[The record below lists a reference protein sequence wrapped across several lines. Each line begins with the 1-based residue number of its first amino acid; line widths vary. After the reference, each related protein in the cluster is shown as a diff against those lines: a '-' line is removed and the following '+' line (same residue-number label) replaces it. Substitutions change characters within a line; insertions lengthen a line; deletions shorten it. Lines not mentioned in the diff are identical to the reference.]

1 MEEIWKDVKGYEGLY
16 QVSNL
21 GRIKSLER
29 KVWNRFQYVPKKERI
44 LEPRYSGKG
53 YVRYALFKNGKRKDF
68 KGHWL
73 VLSNFVENIENKPQ
87 INHINGKKD
96 DNKLSNLEWCTNSE
110 NQIHAFKLGLQ
121 KRKRGKDNP
130 CSIKVLQYDL
140 QGNFIKEWDS
150 VSEAH
155 KVLKATHITDCC
167 KGKRNYSKGYIW
179 KYKEENKNNGNNE

>member
-1 MEEIWKDVKGYEGLY
+1 MEEIWKDIKGYEGLY
-16 QVSNL
+16 KVSNL

-29 KVWNRFQYVPKKERI
+29 KVWNRFQYVIKKERI
-44 LEPRYSGKG
+44 LEPRYNGKG
-53 YVRYALFKNGKRKDF
+53 YVTYALFKTGKRKEF

-96 DNKLSNLEWCTNSE
+96 DNRVSNLEWCTNSE
-110 NQIHAFKLGLQ
+110 NQKHAIANGLRIL
-121 KRKRGKDNP
+121 KYGRDNP

-150 VSEAH
+150 IADAH
-155 KVLKATHITDCC
+155 RALRASHITDCC

-179 KYKEENKNNGNNE
+179 KYKESENNDSNE